1 MAETIRLGANDDVR
15 KLVSETLQELRKK
28 LASFTEDNLNKFPFE
43 NSWTAAQVFDHLLK
57 SYKVVETLNGGVKDA
72 DRNPLEKEKAIAGVF
87 LNFETKLQSPA
98 FIVPD
103 KKHFMKKELEE
114 RLDKKIKELTH
125 AAATLDLSVICTD
138 FGLPQ
143 MGHLTRAE
151 WLYFVSCHTR
161 RHLHQL
167 QKIQAGLSY

>member
-1 MAETIRLGANDDVR
+1 MAETISSVSTDDL
-15 KLVSETLQELRKK
+15 KKFVSDTLQELRKK
-28 LASFTEDNLNKFPFE
+28 LASFTEQNLNRLPFQ

-57 SYKVVETLNGGVKDA
+57 SYSVVETLNGGVKVA
-72 DRNPLEKEKAIAGVF
+72 DRNPLEKEKAIADVF
-87 LNFETKLQSPA
+87 LNFETKLKSPQ

-103 KKHFMKKELEE
+103 EKYFRKTELEE
-114 RLDKKIKELTH
+114 RLDTKIMALTR
-125 AAATLDLSVICTD
+125 AATLDLNMVCTD

-151 WLYFVSCHTR
+151 WLYFVSYHTQ

-167 QKIQAGLSY
+167 QKIEAALS